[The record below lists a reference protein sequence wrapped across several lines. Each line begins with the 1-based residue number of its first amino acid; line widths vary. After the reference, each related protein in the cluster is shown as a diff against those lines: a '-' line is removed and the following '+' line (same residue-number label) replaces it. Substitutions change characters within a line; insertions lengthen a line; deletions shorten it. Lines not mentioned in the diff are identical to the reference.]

1 MNILSNFVFFLTLLP
16 ILNALTPQQIAENA
30 FPSSVILVMLD
41 ENGVANK
48 TGSGFFISRN
58 IVVTNYHVIKDCK
71 GGVVKIIND
80 SELSKIDSVI
90 AIDEAFDLAILS
102 VFRPSVKSLQLGD
115 SRRVKV
121 GQSVYVVGNPQGLE
135 GTFSNGVV
143 SSLRR
148 FGGDYLIQMTAPIS
162 KGSSGGP
169 VFNNDGEVIGVS
181 VGIVQSGQNLNFA
194 IPSEYLVYLI
204 ESIDK
209 GENLSIELPSKV
221 PSPFTPRYKNSSKIV
236 QKTKFGYNANIV
248 SIHDLDFIDYSR
260 SKIDEKKPILS
271 TDDIFIMTR

>member
-1 MNILSNFVFFLTLLP
+1 MYYLAMVKYPGKFKYIVRKQVFKLSQILF
-16 ILNALTPQQIAENA
+16 Q
-30 FPSSVILVMLD
+30 
-41 ENGVANK
+41 
-48 TGSGFFISRN
+48 R
-58 IVVTNYHVIKDCK
+58 
-71 GGVVKIIND
+71 
-80 SELSKIDSVI
+80 
-90 AIDEAFDLAILS
+90 
-102 VFRPSVKSLQLGD
+102 
-115 SRRVKV
+115 
-121 GQSVYVVGNPQGLE
+121 
-135 GTFSNGVV
+135 
-143 SSLRR
+143 
-148 FGGDYLIQMTAPIS
+148 
-162 KGSSGGP
+162 
-169 VFNNDGEVIGVS
+169 FNNDGEVIGVS

-236 QKTKFGYNANIV
+236 QKTKFGYNANII